1 MDNFAVFILSHGR
14 PDHIKTLKALQKGHY
29 TGKTYIVIDNEDDT
43 AGEYRKRYGNQ
54 VIEFDKLAVSK
65 TFDTADNFDDR
76 RAVVYARNACFDIA
90 ERLGIEYFLELDDDY
105 SAFQFRMIEGD
116 SLRSIPCT
124 QLDRAFEAMIRF
136 LDASG
141 ALSVAFSQGGDLL
154 GGADNANYHKRLLR
168 KAMNTFF
175 CKTSNKFQFLGR
187 VNEDVNTYTCLGNRG
202 HLFFTY
208 MPFSIN
214 QTETQKS
221 KGGMSEMYLDSGTYV
236 KSFYTVMFCPSSVKI
251 GTMGSAHKRIH
262 HLIDWNHCV
271 PCIISPRYKK

>member
-1 MDNFAVFILSHGR
+1 MERRVFNLPLSEIIPYEHNPRQNDGAVDAVAES
-14 PDHIKTLKALQKGHY
+14 IKAFGPQSPIIVDRNNVIICGHTRYKAAQKLGL
-29 TGKTYIVIDNEDDT
+29 DT
-43 AGEYRKRYGNQ
+43 
-54 VIEFDKLAVSK
+54 FPCL
-65 TFDTADNFDDR
+65 
-76 RAVVYARNACFDIA
+76 IA
-90 ERLGIEYFLELDDDY
+90 ENLSGE
-105 SAFQFRMIEGD
+105 QV
-116 SLRSIPCT
+116 
-124 QLDRAFEAMIRF
+124 RAYR

-221 KGGMSEMYLDSGTYV
+221 KGGMSEMYLDSGTYI